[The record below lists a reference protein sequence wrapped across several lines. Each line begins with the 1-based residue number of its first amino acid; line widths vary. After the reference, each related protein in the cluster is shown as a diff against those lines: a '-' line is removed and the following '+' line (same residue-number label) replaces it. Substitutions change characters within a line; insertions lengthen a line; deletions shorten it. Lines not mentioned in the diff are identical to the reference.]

1 MVNILK
7 MQPNASMRALLE
19 IFALAEEFADLKLR
33 AGEKAVS
40 RRFRSLFLCAGT
52 GNDMLNLFQIYNAM
66 NQSAEIRYQLPNKV
80 SKAQ

>member
-40 RRFRSLFLCAGT
+40 SQISLALPLCG
-52 GNDMLNLFQIYNAM
+52 YW
-66 NQSAEIRYQLPNKV
+66 K
-80 SKAQ
+80 